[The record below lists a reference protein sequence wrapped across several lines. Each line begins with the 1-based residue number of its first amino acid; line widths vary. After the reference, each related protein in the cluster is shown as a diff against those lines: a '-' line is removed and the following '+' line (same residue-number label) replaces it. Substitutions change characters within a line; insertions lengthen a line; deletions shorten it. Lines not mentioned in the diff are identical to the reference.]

1 MMALLTLLLALA
13 LDALFG
19 DPPNRFHPV
28 AAMGAFIR
36 WAANRAPARGPAW
49 QFLYGTLLILIGM
62 ALFSLPLIALYSLL
76 RLHPWLTVL
85 VNAVL
90 LKAIFSLRRLLEA
103 GREVETALTK
113 NDLPEARRVVSWHLV
128 SRDTRTLGAGHIASA
143 ATESLAE
150 NLADSFIAPLLAFAI
165 GGLPL
170 AWAYRFV
177 NTADA
182 MIGYH
187 DERHEYLGKFAARL
201 DDVLNWIP
209 SRLSGVL
216 IVLTAPIARGNLRQ
230 AWRVMIAQH
239 ARTASPN
246 AGWPMS
252 AAAGAL
258 GVTLEKTAHYRL
270 EGGPDLPEAHTIRQ
284 ARQLVFTAA
293 AFGGVIIALLCWG
306 VAYGT

>member
-1 MMALLTLLLALA
+1 MTWFTLLLALA

-36 WAANRAPARGPAW
+36 WAASRAPARGPAR
-49 QFLYGTLLILIGM
+49 QIIYGAGLMLVGT
-62 ALFSLPLIALYSLL
+62 ALFALPLVALHNVL
-76 RLHPWLTVL
+76 RPYPWLAVL

-90 LKAIFSLRRLLEA
+90 LKAVFSMRRLLEA
-103 GREVETALTK
+103 GREVEAALEK
-113 NDLPEARRVVSWHLV
+113 NDLPEARRVVSRHLV

-150 NLADSFIAPLLAFAI
+150 NLPDSFIAPLLAFAL

-187 DERHEYLGKFAARL
+187 DERHEYLGKCAARL
-201 DDVLNWIP
+201 DDVLSWLP
-209 SRLSGVL
+209 SRLCGVL
-216 IVLTAPIARGNLRQ
+216 LVLCAPFAHGDWRSAG
-230 AWRVMIAQH
+230 RVMLAQH

-258 GVTLEKTAHYRL
+258 GVTLEKLNHYRL
-270 EGGPDLPEAHTIRQ
+270 EGGRRLPDAHTIRQ
-284 ARQLVFTAA
+284 ARQLVLTAA
-293 AFGGVIIALLCWG
+293 ALGSAAMALLCWG
-306 VAYGT
+306 LTHAA